1 MIQIYIVFTHHKIVL
16 CFFLPWGLS
25 LSLCTNYIMFVSLI
39 KTSND
44 YVVNLAS
51 PIRSDRASAVRA
63 SAPPHFP
70 DLALMETLARLP

>member
-25 LSLCTNYIMFVSLI
+25 LSVLIISCSCPSI